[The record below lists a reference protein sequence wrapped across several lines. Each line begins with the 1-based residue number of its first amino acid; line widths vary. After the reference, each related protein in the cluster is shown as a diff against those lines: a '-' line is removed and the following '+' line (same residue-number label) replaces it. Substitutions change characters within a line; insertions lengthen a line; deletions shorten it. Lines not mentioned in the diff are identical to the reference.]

1 MLELPKS
8 TEFNRVIR
16 KQTLY
21 NNMKPSSALK
31 RLFIDQ
37 VHTIYWRNKIAVTTA
52 NLQPGK
58 EVEEVEVF
66 EIQLKQAGLD
76 ENILKTLDKIIPY
89 HILYILS
96 HESQEQAWIGYKETG
111 TTGTPKTSR
120 YFHTG
125 WMPAGTLPLSLEG
138 LTLDDVYVNFVHQI
152 AGDALVKA
160 DTLRDSIQ
168 RTEQERKLKRK
179 IELLE
184 AKIRRERQFN
194 VQVKLNTELQNLKK
208 KWREHYE

>member
-1 MLELPKS
+1 MLGLPAS

-21 NNMKPSSALK
+21 NNIKPSPALK

-76 ENILKTLDKIIPY
+76 ETILKTLDKSIPY
-89 HILYILS
+89 HVLYILS
-96 HESQEQAWIGYKETG
+96 HESREQAWIGYKETG
-111 TTGTPKTSR
+111 AAGTPKTSR

-138 LTLDDVYVNFVHQI
+138 LTLDDVYENFVRQI

-160 DTLRDSIQ
+160 NTLRDSIQ

-184 AKIRRERQFN
+184 AKIRREKQFN
-194 VQVKLNTELQNLKK
+194 VQVKLNEELQRIKK
-208 KWREHYE
+208 QWRDYHE

>member
-1 MLELPKS
+1 MLGLPAS

-21 NNMKPSSALK
+21 NNIKPSPALK

-76 ENILKTLDKIIPY
+76 ETILKALDKSIPY
-89 HILYILS
+89 HVLYILS
-96 HESQEQAWIGYKETG
+96 YEGREQAWIGYKETG
-111 TTGTPKTSR
+111 AAGTPKTSR
-120 YFHTG
+120 YFHTD

-138 LTLDDVYVNFVHQI
+138 LTLDDVYGNFIHQI
-152 AGDALVKA
+152 AGDTLAKA
-160 DTLRDSIQ
+160 ETLRDSIQ

-194 VQVKLNTELQNLKK
+194 VQVKLNEQLRELKK
-208 KWREHYE
+208 AMEELL